1 MKEFY
6 SSRNQ
11 IFFWPFE
18 TFFALHLSFYPFKA
32 FFEKKMNFLISADN
46 FIIFII
52 LDEITKHDWGGTLK

>member
-11 IFFWPFE
+11 KFFGPFE
-18 TFFALHLSFYPFKA
+18 AFFALHLSFYPFKA
-32 FFEKKMNFLISADN
+32 FFEKKMNFIISADN

-52 LDEITKHDWGGTLK
+52 LDELTKHD